1 MAIKFKVLF
10 WKGAV
15 KNKYIF
21 IKEPSIES
29 EDDEK
34 TCLIPKAVDGEK
46 GKAGLCIALTFT
58 SLLYEKKPF

>member
-15 KNKYIF
+15 KNKYI

-34 TCLIPKAVDGEK
+34 TCLIPKTVDGEK
-46 GKAGLCIALTFT
+46 GKAG
-58 SLLYEKKPF
+58 